1 MGRGW
6 FWDWI
11 GVPVIGG
18 IAITFFFCPG
28 CVSESDYKE
37 FAEGATISA
46 IFWALLANGNHFLVK
61 LLDKHWSWIEYPVK
75 RFSISFI
82 ATVLFTFACSFVVL
96 YSFIEFYFDLNFIA
110 VMEKRGWWD
119 LFQTPVIITIVISTV
134 LHGRNFLFQWREAA
148 LNVEKLKNQS
158 LSSKFESLKNQI
170 NPHFLFNSLNALSSL
185 VHSDQ
190 DKATQFIQ
198 KLSEVYRYVLDH
210 QYDEVVP
217 AKIEVEFAKSYVY
230 LNKIRFGKNLQV
242 NFNGINLLNRE
253 MTIPALSLQ
262 MLVENCIK
270 HNEISKDFP
279 LTIDISS
286 DDDYLVVK
294 NNLNPLESPKRDSN
308 GVGLSNIINRYS
320 YLSDHEVM
328 IDQTE
333 NQFSVSIPLLNVA
346 AP

>member
-1 MGRGW
+1 M
-6 FWDWI
+6 
-11 GVPVIGG
+11 
-18 IAITFFFCPG
+18 
-28 CVSESDYKE
+28 
-37 FAEGATISA
+37 
-46 IFWALLANGNHFLVK
+46 
-61 LLDKHWSWIEYPVK
+61 
-75 RFSISFI
+75 
-82 ATVLFTFACSFVVL
+82 
-96 YSFIEFYFDLNFIA
+96 
-110 VMEKRGWWD
+110 
-119 LFQTPVIITIVISTV
+119 
-134 LHGRNFLFQWREAA
+134 
-148 LNVEKLKNQS
+148 EKLKNES

-185 VHSDQ
+185 VHADQ

-198 KLSEVYRYVLDH
+198 KLSDVYRYVLDH

-230 LNKIRFGKNLQV
+230 LHKIRFGENLQV
-242 NFNGINLLNRE
+242 NFNGINSLKRE
-253 MTIPALSLQ
+253 MTIPPLSLQ

-308 GVGLSNIINRYS
+308 GVGLGNIINRYS

>member
-1 MGRGW
+1 
-6 FWDWI
+6 
-11 GVPVIGG
+11 
-18 IAITFFFCPG
+18 
-28 CVSESDYKE
+28 
-37 FAEGATISA
+37 
-46 IFWALLANGNHFLVK
+46 
-61 LLDKHWSWIEYPVK
+61 
-75 RFSISFI
+75 
-82 ATVLFTFACSFVVL
+82 
-96 YSFIEFYFDLNFIA
+96 
-110 VMEKRGWWD
+110 MEKRGWWD

-148 LNVEKLKNQS
+148 LNVEKLKNES

-185 VHSDQ
+185 VHADQ

-242 NFNGINLLNRE
+242 NFNGINSLNRE

-333 NQFSVSIPLLNVA
+333 NQFSVSIPLLSVA